1 GDTAWRVTLANIAWD
16 RALIL
21 PPWPMLSP
29 AEAAR
34 LILEHLRPLP
44 AERRPLRDALDLV
57 LAEDVASPMDLPPWD
72 NSAMDGYAVRGTDVA
87 GRTRAELHVVE
98 TVPAGRF
105 PT

>member
-1 GDTAWRVTLANIAWD
+1 
-16 RALIL
+16 
-21 PPWPMLSP
+21 MLSP

-34 LILEHLRPLP
+34 SILEHLRPLP

-57 LAEDVASPMDLPPWD
+57 LAEDVVSPMDLPPWD

-87 GRTRAELHVVE
+87 GRSRTELHVVE

-105 PT
+105 PTKPVGPGVGPMSTSRVTER

>member
-1 GDTAWRVTLANIAWD
+1 
-16 RALIL
+16 
-21 PPWPMLSP
+21 MLSP

-98 TVPAGRF
+98 TVPAGRV
-105 PT
+105 PTNPPGPGGPPPPLPRGPSPPAA